1 MYDVFA
7 RKKRGDALRHIG
19 YVDAPGDA
27 LAQVYAWKTYDE
39 ETWFEMCVVPRSAI
53 LPVNRDDGPWGRRV
67 HGAEFQQEKP
77 EGADPRRTPGHDGSG
92 THGRATT
99 ASQTATT
106 ASRAATTASRAATT
120 ASRAA
125 TTRSKADQ

>member
-67 HGAEFQQEKP
+67 GGAEFQQEQP
-77 EGADPRRTPGHDGSG
+77 EEADPRRTPGHDGSG
-92 THGRATT
+92 TLGRATT
-99 ASQTATT
+99 GSRTAT
-106 ASRAATTASRAATT
+106 AGPRAATAGSG
-120 ASRAA
+120 AA
-125 TTRSKADQ
+125 TTRSEADR